1 MFQKQKYD
9 GEVQFSDS
17 SSRGESL
24 QTETS
29 LGHRHY
35 GWPIKELS
43 CCSYSKGPNSVMLW
57 VYGASLRWSLEEL
70 QPPPSGSSSE
80 VPACV
85 YQVRQCGNRR
95 IDRGHKERI
104 VDLMSFPAHH
114 SKETCL
120 SATDILTNTA
130 LLTLSK
136 RSRIWIQW
144 GVFFFFVCNIP
155 ASEIIVDVRH
165 LNKDSAWQLFFGEA

>member
-104 VDLMSFPAHH
+104 VDLMSFPARH

-144 GVFFFFVCNIP
+144 GVFVFFLSVTSQP
-155 ASEIIVDVRH
+155 VK
-165 LNKDSAWQLFFGEA
+165 LL

>member
-1 MFQKQKYD
+1 MFQKQKY

-120 SATDILTNTA
+120 SATDILTK
-130 LLTLSK
+130 TLHSSHWAK
-136 RSRIWIQW
+136 DPESGSN
-144 GVFFFFVCNIP
+144 GVFFFFLSVTSQP
-155 ASEIIVDVRH
+155 VK
-165 LNKDSAWQLFFGEA
+165 LL

>member
-85 YQVRQCGNRR
+85 YQVRQCGR

-104 VDLMSFPAHH
+104 VDLMSFPARH

-144 GVFFFFVCNIP
+144 GVFFLSVTSQP
-155 ASEIIVDVRH
+155 VK
-165 LNKDSAWQLFFGEA
+165 LL